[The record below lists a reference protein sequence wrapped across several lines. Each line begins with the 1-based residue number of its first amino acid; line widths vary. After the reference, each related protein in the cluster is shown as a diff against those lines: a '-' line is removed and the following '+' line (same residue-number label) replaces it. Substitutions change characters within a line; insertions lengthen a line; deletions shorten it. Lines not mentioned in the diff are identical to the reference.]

1 MMMVS
6 LCCCVALVGAA
17 QNSCPMWTVDKLT
30 QPELPAKLVPIGTDL
45 QLYDRLR
52 LANGNPTPPYLQI
65 TSAVRLN
72 DGTVWA
78 GTPGG
83 LMRRIPGKAHWR
95 LFHSRRWLP
104 DNTIQK
110 LVVVGFDDVW
120 VKTPKGTAHIYRA
133 NRTLPEKM
141 ATINRQLLEKHV
153 RFGLVGSVNLQQPGN
168 FDGGVFQPD
177 SDNDGLWTALYVAA
191 ESFRFATT
199 GDTQAREN
207 AWKSLQALMF
217 LEKITGCPGFVARSV
232 VPIRISKKGQF
243 PWQRSKDG
251 KWWWKGDTSSDELD
265 GHFFAYSVYYDLAAT
280 DVQKK
285 AIRAVVQRIMD
296 HLIQGG
302 LYYRDPSGRITT
314 WGCWAP
320 ESLNRDP
327 EWIAER
333 GLNSMEILSYLK
345 TTYHITEEQRFH
357 QKAQELINKHGYA
370 MNTIRLKLTQ
380 DVDVEVNHSDDELA
394 FIAYYPLLRYERDPV
409 LRKIY
414 LMSLQRSWLVER
426 PERSPLFNYI
436 YAAGVQAS
444 SWPHPDERPPRV
456 FLQPSEYDRKINIRW
471 FCDVPSDLIE
481 WTVINR
487 NRSDLGKAV
496 LGRHGQLCNTRVLPV
511 SERRVM
517 RWNGDPY
524 ELDGGSGGRTRD
536 DGTFILLPYW
546 MGRYHRF
553 VD

>member
-1 MMMVS
+1 MMLS
-6 LCCCVALVGAA
+6 LCCCLALCGAA
-17 QNSCPMWTVDKLT
+17 QDSHPMWTVDMPAQTKLPGGL
-30 QPELPAKLVPIGTDL
+30 QSIGTEL
-45 QLYDRLR
+45 QPYERLM
-52 LANGNPTPPYLQI
+52 LANEKPTPPFLHI
-65 TSAVRLN
+65 STAVRLS
-72 DGTVWA
+72 DGTIWA
-78 GTPGG
+78 GTPSG
-83 LMRRIPGKAHWR
+83 LMRRLSRSAHWR
-95 LFHSRRWLP
+95 LFHSRRWIP
-104 DNTIQK
+104 DNAVRK
-110 LVVVGFDDVW
+110 LVVVAADDVW
-120 VKTPKGTAHIYRA
+120 VETPKGTAHLYRT
-133 NRTLPEKM
+133 NRTLPNKM
-141 ATINRQLLEKHV
+141 ATINRQLQEKHV
-153 RFGLVGSVNLQQPGN
+153 RFGLVGSVVLKHPGD
-168 FDGGVFQPD
+168 FSGEVFQPD

-199 GDTQAREN
+199 GDKQAREN

-232 VPIRISKKGQF
+232 VPIQISKKGQF
-243 PWQRSKDG
+243 PWQPSRDG

-265 GHFFAYSVYYDLAAT
+265 GHFFAYSVYFDLAAT
-280 DVQKK
+280 ESQKK
-285 AIRAVVQRIMD
+285 QIRPVVGRIMD

-345 TTYHITEEQRFH
+345 TAHHITGAKRFH
-357 QKAQELINKHGYA
+357 QKAQELITKHGYA
-370 MNTIRLKLTQ
+370 LNAIRLKMTR

-394 FIAYYPLLRYERDPV
+394 FIAYYPLLRYERDPA

-414 LMSLQRSWLVER
+414 LMSLRRSWLVER

-436 YAAGVQAS
+436 FASGVQAS
-444 SWPHPDERPPRV
+444 SSPHVDQRPARV
-456 FLQPSEYDRKINIRW
+456 FLEPTEYDREINLRW

-481 WTVINR
+481 WTVVNSNR
-487 NRSDLGKAV
+487 RDLGKPF
-496 LGRHGQLCNTRVLPV
+496 LGRHGQLCSTRVFPI

-524 ELDGGSGGRTRD
+524 ELDGGSGGRSRD

-546 MGRYHRF
+546 MGRYHRLI
-553 VD
+553 D